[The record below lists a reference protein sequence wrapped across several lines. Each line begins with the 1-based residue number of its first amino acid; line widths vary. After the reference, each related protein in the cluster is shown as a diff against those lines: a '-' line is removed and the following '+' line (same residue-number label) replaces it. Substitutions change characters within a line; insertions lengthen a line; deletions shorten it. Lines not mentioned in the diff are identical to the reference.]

1 MIYRFLIL
9 SDEVDQFAREVKINS
24 DATFLEF
31 NNAIL
36 DSVKYTKDQI
46 TSFFICN
53 DNWQKQE
60 EISLI
65 EMDTNSETDSYLMEN
80 TPLDEFITDEGQRLL
95 YIFDNITDRAFFIEL
110 EEIQSGFLDAA
121 QCTLSK
127 GNAPSQT
134 AEDDIFMAAATVTKG
149 DIDSEFYGDSDFD
162 LDELDSEGF
171 GDMSIDELGETY

>member
-9 SDEVDQFAREVKINS
+9 SDEVDQFAREIKINS

-36 DSVKYTKDQI
+36 NSVKYAQDQI

-65 EMDTNSETDSYLMEN
+65 EMDTNSETDSYLMDN
-80 TPLDEFITDEGQRLL
+80 TPLDEFINDEGPRLL
-95 YIFDNITDRAFFIEL
+95 FIFDNITER
-110 EEIQSGFLDAA
+110 S
-121 QCTLSK
+121 
-127 GNAPSQT
+127 
-134 AEDDIFMAAATVTKG
+134 
-149 DIDSEFYGDSDFD
+149 
-162 LDELDSEGF
+162 
-171 GDMSIDELGETY
+171 